1 VAASAAG
8 PEASPARPR
17 LALELSWDGGTR
29 LVGRSGGVEQTLDW
43 DGRQA
48 FTPVQGLAMALAACM
63 ASDVVTI
70 LQKGRVPLQGLRAL
84 LSGERSPAHPRRFVA
99 MDLRFEVVGDVP
111 ADRVERAIALS
122 HEKYCSVWHSMR
134 QDIAFTT
141 SFEVRP
147 EVA

>member
-1 VAASAAG
+1 V
-8 PEASPARPR
+8 
-17 LALELSWDGGTR
+17 ALELSWDGGSR
-29 LVGRSGGVEQTLDW
+29 LLGRSGGVEQALDW
-43 DGRQA
+43 DGREA
-48 FTPVQGLAMALAACM
+48 FSPVQGLALALAGCM

-70 LQKGRVPLQGLRAL
+70 LQKGRLPLRGLRAV
-84 LSGERSPAHPRRFVA
+84 LSGERAAAEPRRFVA
-99 MDLRFEVVGDVP
+99 VDLRFEVVGDIA

-122 HEKYCSVWHSMR
+122 REKYCSVWHSMR

>member
-1 VAASAAG
+1 VSASPAG
-8 PEASPARPR
+8 PDTTPARPR
-17 LALELSWDGGTR
+17 LVLELSWDGGTR

-48 FTPVQGLAMALAACM
+48 FSPVQGLAMALAACM

-70 LQKGRVPLQGLRAL
+70 LQKGHLPLQGLRTL
-84 LSGERSPAHPRRFVA
+84 LSGERSLAQPRRFVA
-99 MDLRFEVVGDVP
+99 IDLRFEVVGDVP

-122 HEKYCSVWHSMR
+122 REKYCSVWHSMR

-141 SFEVRP
+141 SFEIRP